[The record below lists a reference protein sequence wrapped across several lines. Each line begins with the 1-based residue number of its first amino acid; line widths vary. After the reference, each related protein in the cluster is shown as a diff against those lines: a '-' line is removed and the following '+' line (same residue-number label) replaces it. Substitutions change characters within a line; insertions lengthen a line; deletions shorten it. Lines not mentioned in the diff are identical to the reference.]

1 MISSITTLL
10 SIVLLL
16 GAQNVRAAIC
26 YDGYGRRYYCNGGLA
41 WGARLGIGL
50 GIAVAVVAA
59 FALCGYM
66 RRKQLR
72 NQFSKYRPPALPYSN
87 NNNQQGQNPYVN
99 NPPPPQ
105 GYQGQAQSY
114 YGNSNFNGNPYGN
127 NPQPPQQAFQPSMAG
142 QYQSRNDTG
151 VGANN
156 AGGADDHE
164 HGYEWAQA
172 REAERLEREQAAAEG
187 GKAPPGYD
195 VATSAQNTGSNN
207 STYQPPAGPP
217 PGKTT

>member
-1 MISSITTLL
+1 MLSSITTLV

-16 GAQNVRAAIC
+16 GAQNVSAAIC
-26 YDGYGRRYYCNGGLA
+26 YDGYGRRYYCNGGLG

-50 GIAVAVVAA
+50 GIAALVVVA

-72 NQFSKYRPPALPYSN
+72 NQFSKYKPPALPYSN
-87 NNNQQGQNPYVN
+87 DQQQGQNPYVN
-99 NPPPPQ
+99 NPPPPTG
-105 GYQGQAQSY
+105 GYQGQSQSY

-127 NPQPPQQAFQPSMAG
+127 NPQPPQQTFQPSMAG

-151 VGANN
+151 TTPNVGTE
-156 AGGADDHE
+156 DHE

-172 REAERLEREQAAAEG
+172 REAERLEREQAGAEG

-195 VATSAQNTGSNN
+195 VATSTQNTGNAH

-217 PGKTT
+217 PGKIV